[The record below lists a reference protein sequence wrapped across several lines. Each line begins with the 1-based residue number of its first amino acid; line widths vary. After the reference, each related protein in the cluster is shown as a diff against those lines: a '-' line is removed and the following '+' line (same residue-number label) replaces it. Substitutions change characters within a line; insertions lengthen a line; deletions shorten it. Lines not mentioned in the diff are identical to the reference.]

1 MDAESRARS
10 RAEVVDEVSKWGVG
24 GGIIMMALFPLALP
38 ILILTLVA
46 LLPLVVPLIAL
57 GLAAG
62 VVAIPIVLIRKLS
75 PSVRKL
81 RPARLRQSAPE
92 PAPRHAAEV

>member
-24 GGIIMMALFPLALP
+24 GGIILMALFPLALP

-62 VVAIPIVLIRKLS
+62 VVATPIVLIRKLS

-81 RPARLRQSAPE
+81 RPPRPRHSPPE